1 MTIVKKA
8 KMNDRRTE
16 IFWFLSRPIDGIS
29 EKEFI
34 RWIKMMPAET
44 IGSILEFSVIPPE
57 LKPQEEDQL
66 SPQPSVSLELLLF
79 KATPFYY
86 FFLLIMQQGKAWC
99 HTV

>member
-8 KMNDRRTE
+8 KMNRRTE

-34 RWIKMMPAET
+34 RWIKMMPPET

-66 SPQPSVSLELLLF
+66 SPRPSVSFELLIF
-79 KATPFYY
+79 KGTPFYHFY
-86 FFLLIMQQGKAWC
+86 
-99 HTV
+99 